1 MGKIILFPAVDEP
14 VSSGGQEC
22 HINLHNIGTRIF
34 MREQPKVA
42 VKIAVLTVSDSRTE
56 ADDTSGNALVERLT
70 GAGHSLVEKQICT
83 DNKYQIR
90 ALVSRWIA
98 DPEVDVVISTGGTGL
113 TGRDITPEAVQPL
126 FDKEIEGVGE
136 LFRAVSY
143 EEIGTSTI
151 ASRCIGGVAN
161 GTFIFCLPGST
172 GACRTGWDKVI
183 GPQLDCNTRPCNI
196 VALMPRLLEK

>member
-1 MGKIILFPAVDEP
+1 MSEKQWVPI
-14 VSSGGQEC
+14 
-22 HINLHNIGTRIF
+22 
-34 MREQPKVA
+34 
-42 VKIAVLTVSDSRTE
+42 KIAVLTVSDSRTE

-70 GAGHSLVEKQICT
+70 EAGHTLAEKLILA
-83 DNKYQIR
+83 DDKYKIR
-90 ALVSRWIA
+90 EAVSRWIA
-98 DPEVDVVISTGGTGL
+98 DEKVDVVISTGGTGL

-136 LFRAVSY
+136 LFRWVSY
-143 EEIGTSTI
+143 QEIGTSTI
-151 ASRCIGGVAN
+151 ASRCIGGLAN

-183 GPQLDCNTRPCNI
+183 APQLDCNTKPCNI